1 MIINHNLPAMNSH
14 GKMVINQGSA
24 AKNMEKLSSGLRINR
39 AGDDAAGLAVSEK
52 MRAQVRGLNQA
63 VRNINDG
70 ISFVQTAEGYL
81 QQTTESIQRIREL
94 SVQSANGIY
103 SEEDRGYI
111 QVEVSQLVR
120 EVDRIASQ
128 AQFNGMTLFTG
139 RFDAANG
146 GTAMR
151 LQMGA
156 NMDQGDTIGLSVM
169 TAGALGLGDSNGGAA
184 ISLADADSANAAI
197 GVMDGALQIINK
209 QRADLGAYQNR
220 MEVAVKG
227 QMNAAENIQGSESQ
241 IRDTNMATAAVDNTR
256 NMILMN
262 ASTAM
267 LAQANQKN
275 QSVMRLLG

>member
-1 MIINHNLPAMNSH
+1 
-14 GKMVINQGSA
+14 
-24 AKNMEKLSSGLRINR
+24 
-39 AGDDAAGLAVSEK
+39 
-52 MRAQVRGLNQA
+52 
-63 VRNINDG
+63 
-70 ISFVQTAEGYL
+70 
-81 QQTTESIQRIREL
+81 
-94 SVQSANGIY
+94 
-103 SEEDRGYI
+103 
-111 QVEVSQLVR
+111 
-120 EVDRIASQ
+120 
-128 AQFNGMTLFTG
+128 
-139 RFDAANG
+139 
-146 GTAMR
+146 
-151 LQMGA
+151 MGA

>member
-1 MIINHNLPAMNSH
+1 MIINHNMSS
-14 GKMVINQGSA
+14 INANRNVGLNDVSQTKG
-24 AKNMEKLSSGLRINR
+24 MEKLASGVRINR

-81 QQTTESIQRIREL
+81 QQTTESVQRIREL
-94 SVQSANGIY
+94 AVQSANGVY

-128 AQFNGMTLFTG
+128 GQFNGMTLFTG

-156 NMDQGDTIGLSVM
+156 NMDQSDAIAMGVM

-227 QMNAAENIQGSESQ
+227 QMNAAENIQAAESQ

-267 LAQANQKN
+267 LAQANQKS